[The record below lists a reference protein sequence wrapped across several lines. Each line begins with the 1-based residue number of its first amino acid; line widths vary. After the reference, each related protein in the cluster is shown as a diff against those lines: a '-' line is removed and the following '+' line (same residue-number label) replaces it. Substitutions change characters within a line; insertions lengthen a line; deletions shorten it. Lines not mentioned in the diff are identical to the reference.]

1 MLKPTMTILPIR
13 IASSGFYEGF
23 NRVVS
28 LGATLLIGLLIAWI
42 AGFSEQAGAFL
53 NGINEFINAHFGV
66 WYLYAMAFF
75 VIVCVGLALWPAIG
89 RLHLGIDGEKPEFS
103 RFSWVAMVF
112 GAGIGVGLMTY
123 STAEPIH
130 HFSSNPEVIVGA
142 VEGESVEAIRST
154 FKWSFFHWG
163 FSAWGCYALTGL
175 ALAFFS
181 YSRGLPLTIRSAL
194 FAIFG
199 RSLSGSLGHIV
210 DIVAVIA
217 VILGVT
223 VTVGF
228 GVSQFASGVFNATG
242 ASWAMSADGSPTLF
256 AMLLALL
263 VVMIASTVSALSG
276 VGRGIKWLSN
286 LNMILSCFT
295 LAFFLIFGATLF
307 SMEVLFVGM
316 WDYLI
321 AFPEMA
327 VTVWNNDGTEVGKA
341 LADWQGAWTV
351 FYWAWW
357 IAFAPFVGLF
367 LARIS
372 RGRSIREYVLGVMI
386 FPSVMCFMWFSFLGG
401 TAIELELSG
410 VANNAIIDAGLSS
423 KLFAIMNIMLSP
435 NLATAMSVIL
445 VVLLFTFLVTSANAA
460 MLVINTIAAA
470 GATYNNIP
478 AANGAQHKFKIHI
491 IIWGVALTA
500 VIGFLLMA
508 GGLPAISTAVAIGA
522 LPFSLVMVLMG
533 ISLIKAL
540 VGDGMRRRNQSLGSA
555 PVE

>member
-1 MLKPTMTILPIR
+1 MLKPPKTNLPIK
-13 IASSGFYEGF
+13 IASSGFYSGL

-28 LGATLLIGLLIAWI
+28 LGATSLIGLLILWI
-42 AGFSEQAGAFL
+42 AGFSEHAGAFL
-53 NGINEFINAHFGV
+53 NGINEFINAHFGG

-75 VIVCVGLALWPAIG
+75 VMVCIALALWPAVG
-89 RLHLGIDGEKPEFS
+89 RLHLGVDGEKPEFS

-123 STAEPIH
+123 STAEPIY
-130 HFSSNPEVIVGA
+130 HFSSNPDVIKGV
-142 VEGESVEAIRST
+142 VEGASVETVRST

-163 FSAWGCYALTGL
+163 FSAWGCYAMTGL

-194 FAIFG
+194 FPLFG
-199 RSLSGSLGHIV
+199 RSLSGSLGHII
-210 DIVAVIA
+210 DIAAVIA

-228 GVSQFASGVFNATG
+228 GVSQFASGVFNVTG
-242 ASWAMSADGSPTLF
+242 ASWTMNSEGSPTLF

-263 VVMIASTVSALSG
+263 VIMLASTVSAVSG

-286 LNMILSCFT
+286 LNMTLSCFT
-295 LAFFLIFGATLF
+295 LTFFLVFGATLF
-307 SMEVLFVGM
+307 SVKALFVGM
-316 WDYLI
+316 WDYVI

-341 LADWQGAWTV
+341 LADWQGAWTI

-372 RGRSIREYVLGVMI
+372 RGRSIREYIIGVML
-386 FPSVMCFMWFSFLGG
+386 FPSIMCFMWFSFLGG
-401 TAIELELSG
+401 TALDLEISG
-410 VANNAIIDAGLSS
+410 VANNVIIDAGLSS

-435 NLATAMSVIL
+435 NLAAAMSVIL

-470 GATYNNIP
+470 GATP
-478 AANGAQHKFKIHI
+478 DTTSAANGAQHKFKIHI
-491 IIWGVALTA
+491 IIWGGALTA
-500 VIGFLLMA
+500 VIGFLLIA

-533 ISLIKAL
+533 VSLIKAL
-540 VGDGMRRRNQSLGSA
+540 VGDGIRRRNQSLESA